1 MRYCPRLVRVSL
13 CPPFWHSLK
22 KSESQH
28 QSPEYRLT
36 MRGWCSDGEMAS
48 GPQQLQSC
56 PCLGEIYNSCTNGK
70 PTLKMA
76 LNLYSLINPNMLQGF
91 SFHHTL
97 VGTES
102 WNLESWDELLLRTP
116 EGFPRKQSRLSEV
129 KAQGN
134 GFPIYIS
141 PQWSFSLRSKVFFLK
156 TKVMGLPW
164 WPSDKESTLQFVG
177 RGFDPWSGRIPHVLG
192 QLSLG
197 STTKTQ
203 CSKVNFKYL

>member
-1 MRYCPRLVRVSL
+1 MKVKSESEVAQFYSFTKKSKILTNHHLDIMQLCIQPQRHLFQLENSKEAIKSGTILSIICICYNVDKPFIDWCPQAWWPPCIFVIRDGSLLRYCPRLVRVSL

-76 LNLYSLINPNMLQGF
+76 LNLYSLINPNML
-91 SFHHTL
+91 
-97 VGTES
+97 
-102 WNLESWDELLLRTP
+102 
-116 EGFPRKQSRLSEV
+116 
-129 KAQGN
+129 
-134 GFPIYIS
+134 
-141 PQWSFSLRSKVFFLK
+141 
-156 TKVMGLPW
+156 
-164 WPSDKESTLQFVG
+164 
-177 RGFDPWSGRIPHVLG
+177 
-192 QLSLG
+192 
-197 STTKTQ
+197 
-203 CSKVNFKYL
+203 